1 MAPHQPPRATPL
13 GRRRNGFTLIEMMV
27 VLIIVGVIASLA
39 MVRLTT
45 DDDAAQARREAERL
59 GALLRLARDEA
70 IVRAR
75 SMGLHLAADGYRF
88 ALYDSG
94 RWRDLE
100 GDAVFRERR
109 LPDHLRL
116 TVVDVGGA
124 LAPAS
129 PRAGRSRNDEEAPP
143 QVILTAGGEVTPFEL
158 AIAGLDGSGVQ
169 RIHGG
174 SMGRFTIEAGDE
186 S

>member
-1 MAPHQPPRATPL
+1 MAPTAPLQTPRATPL
-13 GRRRNGFTLIEMMV
+13 GRRNGFTLIEMMV

-59 GALLRLARDEA
+59 SALLHLARDEA

-75 SMGLHLAADGYRF
+75 SMGLRLAPDGYRF
-88 ALYDSG
+88 ALYDGG
-94 RWRDLE
+94 RWRDLDDD
-100 GDAVFRERR
+100 GVFRARR

-116 TVVDVGGA
+116 AVHGVNRGTADGD
-124 LAPAS
+124 
-129 PRAGRSRNDEEAPP
+129 PRDGREPPP
-143 QVILTAGGEVTPFEL
+143 QVILTPGGEATPFEL
-158 AIAGLDGSGVQ
+158 SIAGLDGGGAQ

-174 SMGRFTIEAGDE
+174 AMGRFTIETGDE